1 MTTAR
6 SGARSSRS
14 GHRPLSDRLLP
25 YLLMVPA
32 LILVIVVMVYPL
44 ALSVNMSVRE
54 GRSLSLDGLNERAF
68 SFEHYA
74 EILSGPNLGMQFGVS
89 ALYVAGTVIPSMVL
103 GVALALLV
111 SRKFPGRRILRPL
124 VLLPWAVP
132 GVIVSVAFAWILE
145 KTYGV
150 ANRIALASGLVQE
163 PIGWLTDPNIALIGV
178 LLPTIWKTFPLFTI
192 AVIAARSAIPL
203 EFYEAARVDG
213 AGPFKQFRHITLPGI
228 SSVLV
233 LCVVLTSLSS
243 FREFDF
249 IYPLTGGGPLR
260 STETLAV
267 GVYTEAFE
275 FHHFENAAALGV
287 LTLVISVII
296 VAVSSRRLRK
306 EYF

>member
-1 MTTAR
+1 MKTALN
-6 SGARSSRS
+6 GARGSHS
-14 GHRPLSDRLLP
+14 GRRPLSDRLLP

-32 LILVIVVMVYPL
+32 LILVIVVMIYPL
-44 ALSVNMSVRE
+44 ALSINMSLRE
-54 GRSLSLDGLNERAF
+54 GRSLRLDGLNERAL
-68 SFEHYA
+68 SLEHYA
-74 EILSGPNLGMQFGVS
+74 DVFSGPHLGMQIGVS
-89 ALYVAGTVIPSMVL
+89 ALYVTGTVLPSMVL

-111 SRKFPGRRILRPL
+111 SRRFPGRRILRPF

-150 ANRIALASGLVQE
+150 ANRIALSTGLVPEQ
-163 PIGWLTDPNIALIGV
+163 IGWLTDPNIALIGV

-192 AVIAARSAIPL
+192 ATIAARSAIPH

-213 AGPFKQFRHITLPGI
+213 ASPLKQFRHITLPGI
-228 SSVLV
+228 SAALV
-233 LCVVLTSLSS
+233 LCIVLTSLSS

-260 STETLAV
+260 ATETLAV
-267 GVYTEAFE
+267 GVYNEAFD

-287 LTLVISVII
+287 LTLAISIII